1 MSIIGYNYL
10 SVRLVKVSTQS
21 MKVASEGE
29 GGIWS

>member
-1 MSIIGYNYL
+1 MSIILFL

-21 MKVASEGE
+21 MKVTSEGE